1 MMFRVFL
8 VDDEPFIIEGL
19 YDIIDWAEAGL
30 EIVGH
35 ASNGQKALDALQETS
50 VDILLTDI
58 SMPVMTGLDL
68 IRHARTVHPDLKVIV
83 LSGFDEF
90 TYLKEGMQLGIE
102 NYLLKPI
109 NIQELK
115 ATLHNTVE
123 KLNTFE
129 ETRQVQ
135 AYSKQVLK
143 DNTLHR
149 WLTHQIAPLEFDERA
164 DLLGMNLDR
173 AYMIATVLRATS
185 DAAEVFEVISDR
197 VQSYDWIT
205 SFFDMDGDIVLLAA
219 IDDVDRG
226 RTDLTALLQQLQA
239 DFQDRALR
247 ISIGSVELLP
257 EQAGQSYAAAK
268 KAQEYFWVYPE
279 LNMIDYTEL
288 AMNQDNRKVDFSIID
303 WPVYAKLIIAK
314 DQENL
319 REQIQNDF
327 KRIRTLPGIT
337 PHDFQ
342 NIAFEMIIHFKLEIK
357 AIRHT
362 EELDAYNHA
371 FHQIRSAVTLE
382 ELETAILEIAHRTIG
397 FLISDVRSPIVQ
409 QVLKYIHQSYAE
421 ELSLKMLGAHYHI
434 HPVYLGQ
441 LFHKEI
447 NETFTEYINRYRIE
461 KAKELLKTS
470 NLKVH
475 VIANEVGYSE
485 LGYFY
490 KQFKKYVGISPTDYR
505 GLL

>member
-30 EIVGH
+30 EIVGN
-35 ASNGQKALDALQETS
+35 ASNGRKALDALKETS
-50 VDILLTDI
+50 VDILVTDI
-58 SMPVMTGLDL
+58 SMPIMNGLDL
-68 IRHARTVHPDLKVIV
+68 IRQARTVHPDLKVIV

-123 KLNTFE
+123 KLNTVNE
-129 ETRQVQ
+129 SQLVQ
-135 AYSKQVLK
+135 AYSKQILK

-149 WLTHQIAPLEFDERA
+149 WLTHQIAPLEFSERA
-164 DLLGMNLDR
+164 DMLGINLDR
-173 AYMIATVLRATS
+173 AYLAASVLRMPAGS
-185 DAAEVFEVISDR
+185 DEIVAFISDK
-197 VQSYDWIT
+197 VEPYSWIT
-205 SFFDMDGDIVLLAA
+205 SFFDMDGDIVLLASF
-219 IDDVDRG
+219 DDAVQG
-226 RTDLTALLQQLQA
+226 RQELIALLQQLLT
-239 DFQDRALR
+239 DLQDCPPR
-247 ISIGSVELLP
+247 ISIGSVEPLS
-257 EQAGQSYAAAK
+257 EQAAHSYATAK
-268 KAQEYFWVYPE
+268 KAQEYFWIYPE
-279 LNMIDYTEL
+279 LQLMDYNVQ
-288 AMNQDNRKVDFSIID
+288 AMNPDNCKVDFSIID
-303 WPVYAKLIIAK
+303 WPAYAKLIIAK

-327 KRIRTLPGIT
+327 KMIQALPGIT

-342 NIAFEMIIHFKLEIK
+342 NIALEMVIHFKLEIK

-362 EELDAYNHA
+362 EELEAYNEA
-371 FHQIRSAVTLE
+371 FRQIRSAVTLE
-382 ELETAILEIAHRTIG
+382 ELEAAILQIAETTIG

-409 QVLKYIHQSYAE
+409 QVLKYIQQSYAE

-447 NETFTEYINRYRIE
+447 NETFTEYINRFRIE
-461 KAKELLKTS
+461 KAKELLKTT

-475 VIANEVGYSE
+475 VIAKDVGYWE

>member
-1 MMFRVFL
+1 MFRVFL

-19 YDIIDWAEAGL
+19 YDIIDWAEVGL

-35 ASNGQKALDALQETS
+35 AGNGQKALDALKETS
-50 VDILLTDI
+50 VDLLVTDI
-58 SMPVMTGLDL
+58 SMPIMTGLEL
-68 IRHARTVHPDLKVIV
+68 IRHARMVHPDLKVIV

-115 ATLHNTVE
+115 ATLYNTVE
-123 KLNTFE
+123 KLNTLS
-129 ETRQVQ
+129 ETQLVQ
-135 AYSKQVLK
+135 AYSKQILK

-149 WLTHQIAPLEFDERA
+149 WLTHQIAPVEFNERA
-164 DLLGMNLDR
+164 SLLGINLDF
-173 AYMIATVLRATS
+173 AYIAVSILRMSSENTEVL
-185 DAAEVFEVISDR
+185 DR
-197 VQSYDWIT
+197 LTDHVEAYSWMT
-205 SFFDMDGDIVLLAA
+205 SFFDMDGDIVLLASM
-219 IDDVDRG
+219 DDPEQG
-226 RTDLTALLQQLQA
+226 RQELTSLLQKLQTDLHHQP
-239 DFQDRALR
+239 LR
-247 ISIGSVELLP
+247 ISIGSVEPLH
-257 EQAGQSYAAAK
+257 EQAAQSYASAK
-268 KAQEYFWVYPE
+268 KIQEYFWIYPE
-279 LNMIDYTEL
+279 LQVIDYHEL
-288 AMNQDNRKVDFSIID
+288 SMNTDNQKVDFSIID
-303 WPVYAKLIIAK
+303 WPAYAKLIIAK

-319 REQIQNDF
+319 REHIQSDF
-327 KRIRTLPGIT
+327 KRIQGLPGIT

-342 NIAFEMIIHFKLEIK
+342 NIALEMVIHFKLEIK

-362 EELDAYNHA
+362 EELDAYHHA
-371 FHQIRSAVTLE
+371 FRQIRSAVTLE
-382 ELETAILEIAHRTIG
+382 ELEAAILEIADTTIG

-409 QVLKYIHQSYAE
+409 QVLKYIQQSYAE

-441 LFHKEI
+441 LFHKEM

-461 KAKELLKTS
+461 KAKELLKTTHS
-470 NLKVH
+470 KVH
-475 VIANEVGYSE
+475 VIAKEVGYWE